1 VSNACGKCG
10 FVENITAISSAD
22 PAVFTPRRRTR
33 IGCSGWNYASW
44 KDEFYEGR
52 PARLW
57 LEHYARHFDTVE
69 VNNTFYRLPNTAA
82 VANWERTAPRD
93 FTFTIKMSRYLTH
106 IKRLTELGD
115 GLDRFY
121 ARIRP
126 LLRSPKM
133 GPLLWQLPPSFKRD
147 DDRLRNALAKMQDGQ
162 RHCIEFRH
170 PTWFVDETYDALREH
185 GVALVI
191 GDRPEVKSFQA
202 QVFTAD
208 WTFVRFHFGSRGR
221 RGNYSEAEL
230 QEWAARFREWSAQV
244 ELFAYFNNDWE
255 VFAVRNALR
264 MKELLA

>member
-1 VSNACGKCG
+1 VLPVG
-10 FVENITAISSAD
+10 
-22 PAVFTPRRRTR
+22 PRPVR

-44 KDEFYEGR
+44 KDEFYEGK

-82 VANWERTAPRD
+82 VANWERTAPPG
-93 FTFTIKMSRYLTH
+93 FTFALKVSRYVTH
-106 IKRLTELGD
+106 IKRLTDLGQ

-121 ARIRP
+121 ERIEP
-126 LLRSPKM
+126 LLRSSKL
-133 GPLLWQLPPSFKRD
+133 GPLLWQLPPNFQRD
-147 DDRLRNALAKMQDGQ
+147 DERLRNALATMARDGR

-191 GDRPEVKSFQA
+191 GDRPEVKSFQS
-202 QVFTAD
+202 QVFTTD
-208 WTFVRFHFGSRGR
+208 WTFVRFHYGSRGR

-230 QEWAARFREWSAQV
+230 QDWAATFREWREQV
-244 ELFAYFNNDWE
+244 EVFMYFNNDWE
-255 VFAVRNALR
+255 AFAVRNALR
-264 MKELLA
+264 MQELLA

>member
-1 VSNACGKCG
+1 MP
-10 FVENITAISSAD
+10 
-22 PAVFTPRRRTR
+22 PAGPRPVR

-82 VANWERTAPRD
+82 VANWEQTAPPG
-93 FTFTIKMSRYLTH
+93 FTFALKISRYLTH
-106 IKRLTELGD
+106 IKRLTDLGL
-115 GLDRFY
+115 GLQRFFDR
-121 ARIRP
+121 IEP
-126 LLRSPKM
+126 LLRSPKL
-133 GPLLWQLPPSFKRD
+133 GPLLWQLPPNFARD
-147 DDRLRNALAKMQDGQ
+147 EDRLRDALTTMAADGR

-170 PTWFVDETYDALREH
+170 PTWFVPETYEALREH

-191 GDRPEVKSFQA
+191 GDRPEVKAFQA
-202 QVFTAD
+202 EVFTAD
-208 WTFVRFHFGSRGR
+208 WTFVRFHYGSRGR
-221 RGNYSEAEL
+221 RGNYSEGEL
-230 QEWAARFREWSAQV
+230 HEWTSKFRQWREQV
-244 ELFAYFNNDWE
+244 EVFVYFNNDWE